1 MTILH
6 QIHLHFIFILVATS
20 FLCAIFIIKKV
31 RNKKE
36 PKLLTKEKYNST
48 IIGKME
54 EISSEEVSFFNIWP
68 YVSLLKYFKILPE
81 KIKENKLVHKV
92 YRNSTWKF
100 EHILLSTEKEN
111 NYVVIVVNRTKKKI
125 IGYFPLDLE
134 GKYDLVA

>member
-6 QIHLHFIFILVATS
+6 YVHLHFIFILVLTAS
-20 FLCAIFIIKKV
+20 LCAFFIIKKV

-48 IIGKME
+48 ITGEME
-54 EISSEEVSFFNIWP
+54 EISTEKVNYFNIWP
-68 YVSLLKYFKILPE
+68 YVSQLKSFKVLSK
-81 KIKENKLVHKV
+81 KINEHELVHKV

-111 NYVVIVVNRTKKKI
+111 NFVVIIVNRTKKKI
-125 IGYFPLDLE
+125 IGYFLLDQKE
-134 GKYDLVA
+134 KYDLVA

>member
-1 MTILH
+1 MTVLH
-6 QIHLHFIFILVATS
+6 QIHLPFILIFVVTS
-20 FLCAIFIIKKV
+20 FFCAVIIIKKV

-54 EISSEEVSFFNIWP
+54 EIPSDDLSFYNIWP
-68 YVSLLKYFKILPE
+68 YVSLLKSFKILSK
-81 KIKENKLVHKV
+81 KIKEHKLVHKV

-100 EHILLSTEKEN
+100 EHILLSTEQEN
-111 NYVVIVVNRTKKKI
+111 NFVVIVVNRSKKKI